1 MDTDPKDHAPGI
13 AARGPWTHDRL
24 RALVHPDRVH
34 RSLYVDPQLF
44 DLEMERVFGT
54 AWVFVGH
61 ESMVPEPHDFI
72 ATRIGREPVLM
83 TRDGNGKIHVIFNRC
98 AHRGVE
104 VCPLDRGNARL
115 FRCAYHGWS
124 YRSDGALAGIPLRKA
139 YPADIEPGDPRYSM
153 RAVPR
158 VDAYRGFVF
167 ASLSAEGPTLDRY
180 LNGIRKSIDDLADRA
195 PEGTVSFKAGVSR
208 YVIEANWKLQIDN
221 AVDLPHASFTH
232 VSTVD
237 ENGRQFGRYGGG
249 PRLLNDD
256 GRMIDW
262 DALGVVGF
270 EYGHG
275 YQGRPPAETVMEGP
289 LVREYRLMLEKKH
302 GVKRTEEILA
312 YDRFNSVVY
321 PSLTFQAFGQHIRV
335 VRPIS
340 VDRTEINIWPIWLDG
355 APEELNRRAIR
366 SLSATHS
373 AASMIQTD
381 DVEVFE
387 RAQRA
392 LSTTANDWV
401 LFQGWMGSEE
411 RWHDGWRGPGASEFV
426 SRNQYARNWIS
437 YMCGG
442 YGNE

>member
-1 MDTDPKDHAPGI
+1 MNDPGRPALPGGS
-13 AARGPWTHDRL
+13 RWTEEAL
-24 RALVHPDRVH
+24 RALVRPDKVH
-34 RSLYVDPQLF
+34 RALYTDPELF
-44 DLEMERVFGT
+44 ELEMARVFGT

-61 ESMVPEPHDFI
+61 ESMVPNPYDFI

-83 TRDGNGKIHVIFNRC
+83 TRDGDGAIHVVFNRC
-98 AHRGVE
+98 AHRGVQ
-104 VCPLDRGNARL
+104 VCATERGNARL
-115 FRCAYHGWS
+115 FRCAYHGWT
-124 YRSDGALAGIPLRKA
+124 YRCDGRLAGIPLRKA
-139 YPADIEPGDPRYSM
+139 YPADVNVDDPAYGLR
-153 RAVPR
+153 RVPR
-158 VDAYRGFVF
+158 VDNYRGFVF
-167 ASLSAEGPTLDRY
+167 ASLSEDGPDLMRY

-195 PEGTVSFKAGVSR
+195 PDGTLSFKAGVNR
-208 YVIEANWKLQIDN
+208 YLIRANWKLQIDN
-221 AVDLPHASFTH
+221 VCDLPHASWTH

-249 PRLLNDD
+249 PRLLTDE

-270 EYGHG
+270 DYGHG
-275 YQGRPPAETVMEGP
+275 YQGRPPAETVMRGP
-289 LVREYRLMLEKKH
+289 LVEEYVKLLEARH
-302 GVKRTEEILA
+302 GKARTEEILA

-321 PSLTFQAFGQHIRV
+321 PSLSFQAFGQHIRV
-335 VRPIS
+335 VRPLA
-340 VDRTEINIWPIWLDG
+340 VDLTEIHIWPIWLNG

-392 LSTTANDWV
+392 LSSDGGDWV
-401 LFQGWMGSEE
+401 LFQGYIGAERPWEDGS
-411 RWHDGWRGPGASEFV
+411 RGLGASEFV

>member
-1 MDTDPKDHAPGI
+1 MGNMNEPT
-13 AARGPWTHDRL
+13 GPSKRVWTHDEL
-24 RALVHPDRVH
+24 RALVQPDKVH
-34 RSLYVDPQLF
+34 RALYVDPGIF

-61 ESMVPEPHDFI
+61 ESMVPNPHDYI

-83 TRDGNGKIHVIFNRC
+83 TRDANGAIHVIFNRC
-98 AHRGVE
+98 AHRGVQ
-104 VCPLDRGNARL
+104 VCATERGNARL
-115 FRCAYHGWS
+115 FRCPYHGWA
-124 YRSDGALAGIPLRKA
+124 YRCDGKLAGIPLRKA
-139 YPADIEPGDPRYSM
+139 YPADLDPDDPQYSM
-153 RAVPR
+153 RSVPR
-158 VDAYRGFVF
+158 VDSYRGFVF
-167 ASLSAEGPTLDRY
+167 ASLSEKGPALDVY

-195 PEGTVSFKAGVSR
+195 PLGTVSFKAGVNR

-221 AVDLPHASFTH
+221 VCDLPHASWTH

-249 PRLLNDD
+249 PRLLTDE

-262 DALGVVGF
+262 DELGVVGF
-270 EYGHG
+270 DYGHG
-275 YQGRPPAETVMEGP
+275 YQGRPPAEKGMGGP
-289 LVREYRLMLEKKH
+289 LFEQYRAMLVARH
-302 GVKRTEEILA
+302 GEQRADEILA
-312 YDRFNSVVY
+312 YDRFNSVIY
-321 PSLTFQAFGQHIRV
+321 PSLSFQAFGQHIRV
-335 VRPIS
+335 VRPLA
-340 VDRTEINIWPIWLDG
+340 VDRTEIHIWPIWLDG

-392 LSTTANDWV
+392 LRTPGNEWV
-401 LFQGWMGSEE
+401 LFQGYIGGEQPWQ
-411 RWHDGWRGPGASEFV
+411 DGWRGLGASEFV